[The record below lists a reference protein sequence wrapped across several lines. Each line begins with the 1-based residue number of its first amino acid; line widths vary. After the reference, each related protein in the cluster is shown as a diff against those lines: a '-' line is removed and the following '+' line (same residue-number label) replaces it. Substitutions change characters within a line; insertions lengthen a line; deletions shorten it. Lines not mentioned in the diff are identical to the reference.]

1 MLDFTYKANPKD
13 YPRRSGKL
21 KKHVSPNSCDEKLIF
36 VSARPSRR
44 MVLHERGRRLCEKD
58 RPLCRT
64 METH

>member
-21 KKHVSPNSCDEKLIF
+21 KKCVTCSLFNCSDEKLIF

-44 MVLHERGRRLCEKD
+44 TVLHERGKKA
-58 RPLCRT
+58 
-64 METH
+64 M